1 MGRIY
6 LATNWTK
13 QKIKKEGDFM
23 EEENN
28 EKLVKAIIVISII
41 LVAMLLIACIYIF
54 SDPNYTVKYYIENE
68 EIARYTYK
76 GGESINMPDFKIKP
90 GYKLVGW
97 KTEKGE
103 EYTIEQSVQVTKDI
117 TYYAMLE
124 EIHCE
129 HLNQVTRGQKDP
141 TCAEEGYTGD
151 IKCRDCGTR
160 LQEGQSVPA
169 TGEHKFVASGKCK
182 DCQQE
187 AEYKITASNYGD
199 KINYTSEGCNDW
211 KVFYNDGR
219 NVYIISS
226 NYIEIPEKWRNSNS
240 IYTFNAFKTDWYDG
254 HIELHDGGYAFHGD
268 MKKIFLDNMEDTSN
282 WLMFFNK
289 EFANSVQSGPTL
301 DLFINSWNA
310 KGYTKLYTTTDKDGE
325 NYISTTEGEK
335 ENGIKI
341 NTDDKLYFPYSSS
354 IDNCTAYY
362 LLTADVHSNIY
373 SVDYIGRI
381 GGTSLDIMDER
392 IKHTGLRP
400 VVCLKTDCGFTY
412 ENGVWQ
418 LN

>member
-1 MGRIY
+1 
-6 LATNWTK
+6 
-13 QKIKKEGDFM
+13 M

-76 GGESINMPDFKIKP
+76 GGESINMPDFNAIKP

-169 TGEHKFVASGKCK
+169 TGVHKFVASGKCN
-182 DCQQE
+182 DC
-187 AEYKITASNYGD
+187 N
-199 KINYTSEGCNDW
+199 
-211 KVFYNDGR
+211 
-219 NVYIISS
+219 
-226 NYIEIPEKWRNSNS
+226 
-240 IYTFNAFKTDWYDG
+240 
-254 HIELHDGGYAFHGD
+254 
-268 MKKIFLDNMEDTSN
+268 
-282 WLMFFNK
+282 
-289 EFANSVQSGPTL
+289 
-301 DLFINSWNA
+301 
-310 KGYTKLYTTTDKDGE
+310 
-325 NYISTTEGEK
+325 
-335 ENGIKI
+335 
-341 NTDDKLYFPYSSS
+341 
-354 IDNCTAYY
+354 
-362 LLTADVHSNIY
+362 
-373 SVDYIGRI
+373 
-381 GGTSLDIMDER
+381 
-392 IKHTGLRP
+392 
-400 VVCLKTDCGFTY
+400 
-412 ENGVWQ
+412 
-418 LN
+418 

>member
-129 HLNQVTRGQKDP
+129 HLNQVTS
-141 TCAEEGYTGD
+141 A
-151 IKCRDCGTR
+151 
-160 LQEGQSVPA
+160 
-169 TGEHKFVASGKCK
+169 
-182 DCQQE
+182 
-187 AEYKITASNYGD
+187 
-199 KINYTSEGCNDW
+199 
-211 KVFYNDGR
+211 KV
-219 NVYIISS
+219 
-226 NYIEIPEKWRNSNS
+226 K
-240 IYTFNAFKTDWYDG
+240 
-254 HIELHDGGYAFHGD
+254 
-268 MKKIFLDNMEDTSN
+268 
-282 WLMFFNK
+282 
-289 EFANSVQSGPTL
+289 
-301 DLFINSWNA
+301 
-310 KGYTKLYTTTDKDGE
+310 
-325 NYISTTEGEK
+325 
-335 ENGIKI
+335 
-341 NTDDKLYFPYSSS
+341 
-354 IDNCTAYY
+354 
-362 LLTADVHSNIY
+362 NIR
-373 SVDYIGRI
+373 S
-381 GGTSLDIMDER
+381 
-392 IKHTGLRP
+392 
-400 VVCLKTDCGFTY
+400 
-412 ENGVWQ
+412 
-418 LN
+418 